1 MGALQI
7 LTQGFLCIG
16 CSYKPGQDKGPKRAL
31 GVKMPG
37 PLVGPKSLSLDQ
49 LENRL
54 AEVEKELEQRQ
65 REQSPKTD
73 AVSPQENVPL
83 PFLPSVPIY
92 DYVS

>member
-1 MGALQI
+1 MKSMGSLRI
-7 LTQGFLCIG
+7 LSQF
-16 CSYKPGQDKGPKRAL
+16 CSAFDVAYKQGQDKGAKGDL
-31 GVKMPG
+31 VVKMPG

-73 AVSPQENVPL
+73 AVSPKENVPL
-83 PFLPSVPIY
+83 LS
-92 DYVS
+92 